1 MWNLYGIEPELI
13 DYSNLTVV
21 SPRYILRPEIVE
33 SAFYLH
39 YFTHQPR
46 YLTMGQTFFNALV
59 KCCRVDAGYSRLT
72 DVTTKE
78 KDDQQ
83 DSFLLAE
90 DFKYY
95 YLLFSPEPVL
105 DLGRVVFNTEAHP
118 LLRLKG
124 SGH

>member
-1 MWNLYGIEPELI
+1 MWNLYGIEPELL

-21 SPRYILRPEIVE
+21 SPPYILRPEIVE

-39 YFTHQPR
+39 YFTQQPR
-46 YLTMGQTFFNALV
+46 YVSMGQTFFDALV
-59 KCCRVDAGYSRLT
+59 KYCRVDAGYTRLNS
-72 DVTTKE
+72 VITKE

-90 DFKYY
+90 GFKYY

-105 DLGRVVFNTEAHP
+105 DLDRVVFNTEAHP
-118 LLRLKG
+118 LAKLPPT
-124 SGH
+124 H

>member
-1 MWNLYGIEPELI
+1 VELYGIEPELL

-21 SPRYILRPEIVE
+21 APPDILRPEIVE

-39 YFTHQPR
+39 YFTGQPR
-46 YLTMGQTFFNALV
+46 YVSMGQTFFNALV
-59 KCCRVDAGYSRLT
+59 KYCRVDAGYTRLNS
-72 DVTTKE
+72 VITKE

-95 YLLFSPEPVL
+95 C
-105 DLGRVVFNTEAHP
+105 R
-118 LLRLKG
+118 KG
-124 SGH
+124 TVY